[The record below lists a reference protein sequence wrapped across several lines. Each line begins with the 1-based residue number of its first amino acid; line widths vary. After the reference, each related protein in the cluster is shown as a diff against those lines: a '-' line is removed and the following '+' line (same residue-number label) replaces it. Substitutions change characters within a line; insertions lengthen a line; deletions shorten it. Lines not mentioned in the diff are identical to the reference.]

1 MEMIRYNQRNATT
14 RKNRFYNA
22 DLKIV
27 SKPVS
32 HPEPEIPSTARLLGM
47 ALKKIFRLKS
57 MAILF
62 NYFLRK
68 AGFDNQFN
76 RLEEQTYKKLDSFFN
91 Q

>member
-1 MEMIRYNQRNATT
+1 MEMIRYNQRNTTT

-22 DLKIV
+22 DIKIV
-27 SKPVS
+27 SKPIT
-32 HPEPEIPSTARLLGM
+32 HPEPEHPSTAKLLGM

-57 MAILF
+57 VGILF

-68 AGFDNQFN
+68 AGFDSQFN
-76 RLEEQTYKKLDSFFN
+76 RLEEQTIKKLDSFFN